1 MPARDAAGGSE
12 IEPSLVLNFLVILMV
27 QHAAASGPLRGSKE
41 ANDDSEKQR
50 RHAMTSKTNG
60 TMRMWGSVAI
70 GAFALAAAFAGDAE
84 AKTVLKVYTALEEEQ
99 LPIYKEAFE
108 KAYPDIEINWQRD
121 STGVITARLLAEKDN
136 RQADVVWGLAA
147 TSLMLLDK
155 DGMLEGY
162 KPQGYDQVK
171 DQFKDTRGDN
181 PTWVGMDAWAS
192 AVCFN
197 TAEGEKLGIAAPQTW
212 ADLLKPEYKGHIV
225 MPNPGSSGT
234 GFLTVS
240 SWLQSMGKDAG
251 WAYMDKL
258 HGNINSYL
266 HSGSKPCKA
275 AAAGEYL
282 IGISFAYPGVKLMNE
297 GAPVQVILPSEGI
310 GWDMEATGIMKGT
323 PNLEAAKAVADF
335 SASVEAN
342 KLYNDY
348 YQVLAR
354 QDVDAK
360 VPENYPAN
368 EGELLIKNDFYWA
381 AENRESILQEWQKR
395 YGSKDAPKS

>member
-1 MPARDAAGGSE
+1 MTTTTE
-12 IEPSLVLNFLVILMV
+12 KT
-27 QHAAASGPLRGSKE
+27 LR
-41 ANDDSEKQR
+41 AW
-50 RHAMTSKTNG
+50 ATVT
-60 TMRMWGSVAI
+60 I
-70 GAFALAAAFAGDAE
+70 GAFALGVAFTTGAE

-99 LPIYKEAFE
+99 LPVYKDAFE

-121 STGVITARLLAEKDN
+121 STGIVTARLLAEKDN

-147 TSLMLLDK
+147 TSLMLLDRN
-155 DGMLEGY
+155 GMLDGY
-162 KPQGYDQVK
+162 KPKGYEQIK
-171 DQFKDTRGDN
+171 DKFKDTRSDN

-197 TAEGEKLGIAAPQTW
+197 TAEGEKLGIPAPTSW

-240 SWLQSMGKDAG
+240 SWLQTMGQEGG

-258 HGNINSYL
+258 HENVNSYL
-266 HSGSKPCKA
+266 HSGSKPCKS

-282 IGISFAYPGVKLMNE
+282 IGISFAYPGVSLLNQ

-310 GWDMEATGIMKGT
+310 GWDMEATAIMKGT
-323 PNLEAAKAVADF
+323 PHLEAAKAVADF
-335 SASVEAN
+335 SASAEAN
-342 KLYNDY
+342 ALYNTY

-354 QDVDAK
+354 QDVEANL
-360 VPENYPAN
+360 PENYPAN
-368 EGELLIKNDFYWA
+368 EGELLIDNDFYWS
-381 AENRESILQEWQKR
+381 AENREAILQEWQKR

>member
-1 MPARDAAGGSE
+1 MNS
-12 IEPSLVLNFLVILMV
+12 STTT
-27 QHAAASGPLRGSKE
+27 S
-41 ANDDSEKQR
+41 R
-50 RHAMTSKTNG
+50 RAWG
-60 TMRMWGSVAI
+60 TLAI
-70 GAFALAAAFAGDAE
+70 SAFALGVLFSGGAE

-108 KAYPDIEINWQRD
+108 KANPDIEIEWQRD

-147 TSLMLLDK
+147 TSLMLLDAN
-155 DGMLEGY
+155 GMLDTY
-162 KPQGYDQVK
+162 KPQGFDQVK
-171 DQFKDTRGDN
+171 DQFKDTRAEG

-197 TAEGEKLGIAAPQTW
+197 KAEGEKLGIPAPKTW

-240 SWLQSMGKDAG
+240 SWLQSMGEPGG
-251 WAYMDKL
+251 WDYMDKL
-258 HGNINSYL
+258 HANVNTYL

-282 IGISFAYPGVKLMNE
+282 IGISFAYPGVKLLNE
-297 GAPVQVILPSEGI
+297 GAPVEIILPTEGI
-310 GWDMEATGIMKGT
+310 GWDMEATAVMKGT
-323 PNLEAAKAVADF
+323 PHSKEAQAVADF
-335 SASVEAN
+335 SASAEAN
-342 KLYNDY
+342 ALYNDY

-354 QDVDAK
+354 KDVTAK
-360 VPENYPAN
+360 TPENYPAN
-368 EGELLIKNDFYWA
+368 EGELLIDNDFYWA
-381 AENRESILQEWQKR
+381 AKNREAILAEWQKR

>member
-1 MPARDAAGGSE
+1 MINTSTT
-12 IEPSLVLNFLVILMV
+12 S
-27 QHAAASGPLRGSKE
+27 LRGL
-41 ANDDSEKQR
+41 
-50 RHAMTSKTNG
+50 G
-60 TMRMWGSVAI
+60 VVAI
-70 GAFALAAAFAGDAE
+70 GAFALSALFAGDAE

-108 KAYPDIEINWQRD
+108 KANPDIEIEWQRD

-155 DGMLEGY
+155 NGMLEGY
-162 KPQGYDQVK
+162 KPEGFDQVK
-171 DQFKDTRGDN
+171 DQFKDTRSDS
-181 PTWVGMDAWAS
+181 PTWVGMDAWAA

-197 TAEGEKLGIAAPQTW
+197 TAEGEKLGIPAPTSW

-240 SWLQSMGKDAG
+240 SWLQSMGEEGG
-251 WAYMDKL
+251 WGYMDKL
-258 HGNINSYL
+258 HENINSYL

-282 IGISFAYPGVKLMNE
+282 IGISFAYPGVQLMNE
-297 GAPVQVILPSEGI
+297 GAPVQVILPKEGI

-323 PNLEAAKAVADF
+323 PHLKEAQAVADF
-335 SASVEAN
+335 AASAEAN
-342 KLYNDY
+342 KMYNDY

-354 QDVDAK
+354 QDVEAK
-360 VPENYPAN
+360 TPENYPAE

-381 AENRESILQEWQKR
+381 AENREAILQEWQKR

>member
-1 MPARDAAGGSE
+1 MTKRREETLRTMATA
-12 IEPSLVLNFLVILMV
+12 MV
-27 QHAAASGPLRGSKE
+27 
-41 ANDDSEKQR
+41 
-50 RHAMTSKTNG
+50 
-60 TMRMWGSVAI
+60 
-70 GAFALAAAFAGDAE
+70 GAFALGVAFIADAE

-108 KAYPDIEINWQRD
+108 KAHPDIEINWQRD

-155 DGMLEGY
+155 NGMLDGY
-162 KPQGYDQVK
+162 KPSGYDQIK
-171 DQFKDTRGDN
+171 DQFKDTRGEN

-197 TAEGEKLGIAAPQTW
+197 SAEGEKLGIAAPTSW

-234 GFLTVS
+234 GFLNVS
-240 SWLQSMGKDAG
+240 SWLQSMGQEGG

-258 HGNINSYL
+258 HENVNSYL

-282 IGISFAYPGVKLMNE
+282 IGISFAYPGVDLMNQ

-310 GWDMEATGIMKGT
+310 GWDMEATAIMKGT
-323 PNLEAAKAVADF
+323 PHLEAAKAVADF
-335 SASVEAN
+335 SASPEAN
-342 KLYNDY
+342 SLYNEY

-354 QDVDAK
+354 KDVNAK

-368 EGELLIKNDFYWA
+368 EGELLIDNDFYWA
-381 AENRESILQEWQKR
+381 ADNREAILQEWQKR